1 MPRTIFI
8 GDIHG
13 CLDELESLIVRL
25 AIEPADRVFCAGD
38 FMDRGPSPAGCVQLA
53 RSAGFASVLGNHEE
67 KHLRWRRHEQRRAA
81 DPSYKN
87 PMRSLHPQSVADNA
101 ALTDEDIE
109 YSTRET
115 PWPTLQSM
123 RDVDAESTLY
133 QIPARKVPR

>member
-1 MPRTIFI
+1 MWSDAAESRPDMQFRNSR
-8 GDIHG
+8 DY
-13 CLDELESLIVRL
+13 DESLLVPTD
-25 AIEPADRVFCAGD
+25 E
-38 FMDRGPSPAGCVQLA
+38 
-53 RSAGFASVLGNHEE
+53 
-67 KHLRWRRHEQRRAA
+67 
-81 DPSYKN
+81 
-87 PMRSLHPQSVADNA
+87 